1 MEGVKRALPLLLGL
15 GLSVAL
21 ATPRLGDPLPAHPW
35 TDAPTELV
43 VLYSHDCGDLTPLW
57 GQVAA
62 AGLPVRLVNAEDVPI
77 QAPKGFSAWQGE
89 AATDFSRAL
98 RVRVYPTV
106 LLVQAG
112 RVMNLWEGTF
122 NVSALR

>member
-1 MEGVKRALPLLLGL
+1 MKCALVLFGLLSGA
-15 GLSVAL
+15 AL
-21 ATPRLGDPLPAHPW
+21 ATPRLGDALPTHPW
-35 TDAPTELV
+35 TDAPQELI

-57 GQVAA
+57 GQVLATK
-62 AGLPVRLVNAEDVPI
+62 LPVRLVNAEDVPI

-89 AATDFSRAL
+89 DATDFSRAL
-98 RVRVYPTV
+98 KVRVYPTV

-122 NVSALR
+122 SASTLR